1 MQPGRLLAKLIL
13 IQWAALRLSEQLSLM
28 LQIGAGCS
36 LQPLERLIVL
46 FKTAVTILSA
56 LTNRQKHQLLL
67 LKKLYL

>member
-13 IQWAALRLSEQLSLM
+13 IQWVALRLSEQLSLM

-36 LQPLERLIVL
+36 FQPLERLIVL